1 MLAVN
6 KGLLPIS
13 CLRKGEPKEPI
24 LFALIAIGTIFLS
37 GLAGLM
43 LNESSIPPKT
53 ACISNI
59 NGPSQ
64 PQYHYLLQ
72 DLLTNSQFI
81 AMTQG
86 RCFYFGSGFEI
97 EGPQAHSINLVF
109 DHYSPH
115 VIYPCN
121 SFAAHEIDVRLQ
133 ASPTYGSNG
142 VTLTGFDVEN
152 VGVPNE
158 WHCHDAGAAVV
169 PEMLQ
174 AQNDS
179 VEKVTISLRDPSPG
193 LTSLYVTL
201 ILPSGNY
208 TAVFAGFS
216 EANPAPAGS
225 LLTQNVTLPLDAMK
239 TWTAYKMVESYSFAD
254 GITGSDPLSVELEG

>member
-6 KGLLPIS
+6 KRLLHIS
-13 CLRKGEPKEPI
+13 CLRKVGPKEPI
-24 LFALIAIGTIFLS
+24 LFALIAIGTVFLS

-43 LNESSIPPKT
+43 LNESSTPPKT

-86 RCFYFGSGFEI
+86 RCFYFSSGFV
-97 EGPQAHSINLVF
+97 INPGNFLYLVF
-109 DHYSPH
+109 DHYTPH
-115 VIYPCN
+115 VSYPCLT
-121 SFAAHEIDVRLQ
+121 FAVHDIDERLQ

-142 VTLTGFDVEN
+142 VLITGFDVEN
-152 VGVPNE
+152 VGVPNA
-158 WHCHDAGAAVV
+158 WFCNSGAAVV

-193 LTSLYVTL
+193 LTSLNVTL

-216 EANPAPAGS
+216 KANPAPAGS
-225 LLTQNVTLPLDAMK
+225 LLTQDVTLPLDAMK
-239 TWTAYKMVESYSFAD
+239 TWTAYTMVESYSFAV
-254 GITGSDPLSVELEG
+254 GITGSVPLSVELEG